1 MKNILTLLLLACTL
15 SVSAENVSWLR
26 YPSISPDG
34 EKIAFSYNGDIY
46 IVDSEGGQARQI
58 TSNRSYDYSPIWSP
72 DGKSVAFASDRYGRC
87 AYK

>member
-1 MKNILTLLLLACTL
+1 MKNILTLLLLVCTL

-58 TSNRSYDYSPIWSP
+58 TSNRSYD
-72 DGKSVAFASDRYGRC
+72 
-87 AYK
+87 